1 MKIKKILWI
10 LFLIFLLL
18 LGILCE
24 KSLFLTIAL
33 VLIILEVF
41 SLLYGRFALKRLSV
55 DLKFPGIAGKE
66 KETKGK
72 LIIKLKY
79 LLPLSEIKG

>member
-24 KSLFLTIAL
+24 KSLFLTVAL
-33 VLIILEVF
+33 VLIILEAVF
-41 SLLYGRFALKRLSV
+41 PYCMA
-55 DLKFPGIAGKE
+55 D
-66 KETKGK
+66 
-72 LIIKLKY
+72 
-79 LLPLSEIKG
+79 LPLRDLV

>member
-1 MKIKKILWI
+1 M
-10 LFLIFLLL
+10 L

-79 LLPLSEIKG
+79 LLPLSEIKANCKIKK

>member
-24 KSLFLTIAL
+24 KSLFLTVAL
-33 VLIILEVF
+33 VLIILEAF

-55 DLKFPGIAGKE
+55 DLKFPGMKKKQKE
-66 KETKGK
+66 N
-72 LIIKLKY
+72 
-79 LLPLSEIKG
+79 